1 MLIHSLVGLDQIWD
15 VLLLL
20 PVSDFHDKGDFHHH
34 HPKYCMLMV
43 NHWSQIDGSC
53 SDFDAVCLAIGIWD
67 RLGVNLRCPCC
78 IYQCHYCF
86 LEWPFFFSSEVKSLH
101 YKKKKCLIFKCFQVG
116 ETYFCLCSL
125 EISHRN
131 FLAGIG
137 RFNR

>member
-1 MLIHSLVGLDQIWD
+1 MLIHSLVGLDQIRD

-67 RLGVNLRCPCC
+67 RLGVNLRCRAAF
-78 IYQCHYCF
+78 ISATTVS
-86 LEWPFFFSSEVKSLH
+86 LNGLFSSALKWKVCTIRKEMLNIQMFSSRRN
-101 YKKKKCLIFKCFQVG
+101 IFLFM
-116 ETYFCLCSL
+116 FSWDF
-125 EISHRN
+125 SP
-131 FLAGIG
+131 
-137 RFNR
+137 

>member
-1 MLIHSLVGLDQIWD
+1 MLIHSLVGLDQIRD

-67 RLGVNLRCPCC
+67 RLGVICGAHAAFISATTVSLNGL
-78 IYQCHYCF
+78 
-86 LEWPFFFSSEVKSLH
+86 FSSALKWKVCTIRKEMLNIQMFSSRRN
-101 YKKKKCLIFKCFQVG
+101 IFLFM
-116 ETYFCLCSL
+116 FSWDF
-125 EISHRN
+125 SP
-131 FLAGIG
+131 
-137 RFNR
+137 

>member
-1 MLIHSLVGLDQIWD
+1 MAAQRFENSTSFYVIYSGVLWHTLRSADTYGSLVGLDQIRD
-15 VLLLL
+15 VLLLF
-20 PVSDFHDKGDFHHH
+20 PVSDFHDKDDFHHH

-101 YKKKKCLIFKCFQVG
+101 YKK
-116 ETYFCLCSL
+116 
-125 EISHRN
+125 RN
-131 FLAGIG
+131 A
-137 RFNR
+137 

>member
-1 MLIHSLVGLDQIWD
+1 MLIHSLVGLDQIRD

-86 LEWPFFFSSEVKSLH
+86 LEWHFSSALKWKVCTIRKEMLNIQMFSSRRN
-101 YKKKKCLIFKCFQVG
+101 IFLFM
-116 ETYFCLCSL
+116 FSWDF
-125 EISHRN
+125 SP
-131 FLAGIG
+131 
-137 RFNR
+137 